1 VCASLPNLTAVLQAL
16 ISLPLFFFLPGYAT
30 LAAFGAFRPET
41 LPTESQ
47 ESTEDV
53 PDLCFLSLLLSV
65 LLTSCIALLLG
76 EIGWLTLRN
85 LVFLLLGYLSAL
97 VLYLLHARAVALPTT
112 RWHPSRHTLVLAGI
126 LALAAA
132 LFFHPHEYLFGGADA
147 GVYVSQGAN
156 IATTG
161 SLRIEDK
168 ELGELDPLLAPLLL
182 REQPPS
188 STARYL
194 RFPGFYIIDLER
206 GLISPQFLPLHP
218 LWIALFHRLFGL
230 NGSLYATPCWGLL
243 GVLSVYFAT
252 RRLFDARVAGLAAFL
267 LTITA
272 AQIWFARYPTSE
284 ALSQFLVFSA
294 IYAFAAWVDGQRP
307 QRLFALAAGLSLGAV
322 LLTRIDAPLLL
333 IPPLIFFLYLSLSR
347 RLRAAHA
354 WFFLPLLFMVSHSLL
369 HWRAFSWPYVKDT
382 YSQVLE
388 GLGLTSTR
396 LLWGLSLALMGYF
409 LLLARAD
416 RISRLGDALWS
427 RRRGILGALIIMVC
441 LLALYGYFVR
451 PALGHVE
458 SFYYWYVDAWIP
470 NYDHQN
476 LVRLGWYLSPLGIW
490 LAAVGASAV
499 LWRDLSPKNLYFL
512 AIASL
517 FSTLYLYR
525 TLANPHHIYVMR
537 RYVPVVI
544 PSFLILAAYA
554 LLWARDS
561 APLGGWERYLSL
573 ALSVVL
579 ILLLLRVDWYIIG
592 HVEYQGAAS
601 QLQVLA
607 NLLPEEAMVL
617 VPQSQAVGVSDL
629 VGTPLQYIF
638 QREIF
643 GFRGAKRD
651 IPALEKLARDW
662 QRKGKELFLIKGDDA
677 PAPFSDEFVLIPRE
691 GLWIDVPA
699 LEHSYEHIPTQ
710 RLRFTLPLEIYLL
723 LSTEEAESK
732 PAYPFYLDIGLLD
745 SNFLLGG
752 FYHKERGLDT
762 IDFRWTGQVAQIALP
777 PLKASRAMGVT
788 LRMASPR
795 PEGTPSSNVSLYLNE
810 VLLDEF
816 ELGPEFDTYRASVPA
831 ILLADFA
838 GRNPVLRLETDTW
851 NPRAA
856 GLSEDSRD
864 LGIMLDW
871 VKVELQG

>member
-1 VCASLPNLTAVLQAL
+1 VRELLNLSAVLQAL

-30 LAAFGAFRPET
+30 LAAFGAFRPEA
-41 LPTESQ
+41 LQTESQ
-47 ESTEDV
+47 KSKEDV
-53 PDLCFLSLLLSV
+53 PGLCFLSLLLSV
-65 LLTSCIALLLG
+65 LFTSWIALLLG
-76 EIGWLTLRN
+76 EMGWLTLRN
-85 LVFLLLGYLSAL
+85 LVFLLFGYLSAV
-97 VLYLLHARAVALPTT
+97 VLYLLRARSVALPTV
-112 RWHPSRHTLVLAGI
+112 RWHPSRHTLVLVGI

-156 IATTG
+156 IAVTG

-168 ELGELDPLLAPLLL
+168 ELNELDPLLAPLLL

-230 NGSLYATPCWGLL
+230 NGSLYATPSWGLL

-272 AQIWFARYPTSE
+272 TQIWFARYPTSE
-284 ALSQFLVFSA
+284 ALSQFLIFSA

-307 QRLFALAAGLSLGAV
+307 RRLFALAAGLSLGAV
-322 LLTRIDAPLLL
+322 FLTRIDAPLLL
-333 IPPLIFFLYLSLSR
+333 IPPLIFFLYLSLFR

-369 HWRAFSWPYVKDT
+369 HWRAFSWPYVNDT
-382 YSQVLE
+382 YGQMLE
-388 GLGLTSTR
+388 GFGLTSTQVI
-396 LLWGLSLALMGYF
+396 WGLSLALMGYL

-416 RISRLGDALWS
+416 RISWLGDAVWS
-427 RRRGILGALIIMVC
+427 RRRGILGALIITVC

-458 SFYYWYVDAWIP
+458 SFYYWYLDARIP

-490 LAAVGASAV
+490 LAVLGASAT
-499 LWRDLSPKNLYFL
+499 LWRDVSQKNLYFL
-512 AIASL
+512 AIAFL

-525 TLANPHHIYVMR
+525 ALANPHHIYVMR

-554 LLWARDS
+554 LLLVRDS
-561 APLGGWERYLSL
+561 APLRGWERYLSL
-573 ALSVVL
+573 ALGALL
-579 ILLLLRVDWYIIG
+579 ILLLLRVDRHIIG

-607 NLLPEEAMVL
+607 DLLPEEAIVL
-617 VPQSQAVGVSDL
+617 VPQSQAVGVGEL

-643 GFRGAKRD
+643 GFRGTKRD
-651 IPALEKLARDW
+651 IRALEKLVRDW
-662 QRKGKELFLIKGDDA
+662 WRKGKELFLVKGDDA
-677 PAPFSDEFVLIPRE
+677 PALFSDEFVLVPRK

-710 RLRFTLPLEIYLL
+710 RLRFTLPLEIYLIL
-723 LSTEEAESK
+723 PTEEAHS
-732 PAYPFYLDIGLLD
+732 ADSYPLHVDIGFLD
-745 SNFLLGG
+745 SSFLQGG
-752 FYHKERGLDT
+752 FYEKERASDQT
-762 IDFRWTGQVAQIALP
+762 DFRWTARTAALVLP
-777 PLKASRAMGVT
+777 PISAGRDLVVT
-788 LRMASPR
+788 LRMASAR
-795 PEGTPSSNVSLYLNE
+795 PEGAPSSNVSLHLNG

-816 ELGPEFDTYRASVPA
+816 QPGQEFETYRIRVPA
-831 ILLADFA
+831 SFLDNLW
-838 GRNPVLRLETDTW
+838 GRTLVLRLESDTW
-851 NPRAA
+851 NPRAM
-856 GLSEDSRD
+856 GVSEDSRD
-864 LGIMLDW
+864 LGTMLDW
-871 VKVELQG
+871 LEAEVAE

>member
-1 VCASLPNLTAVLQAL
+1 
-16 ISLPLFFFLPGYAT
+16 LPLFFFLPGYVT
-30 LAAFGAFRPET
+30 LAAFGAFRPGAVW
-41 LPTESQ
+41 TESQ
-47 ESTEDV
+47 ESREDV
-53 PDLCFLSLLLSV
+53 SDLCFLSLLLSV
-65 LLTSCIALLLG
+65 LLTSWIALLLG

-85 LVFLLLGYLSAL
+85 LLFLLLGYLSAV
-97 VLYLLHARAVALPTT
+97 VLYLLRARSLVLPMVG
-112 RWHPSRHTLVLAGI
+112 RRPCRHTLVLVGI

-156 IATTG
+156 IAITG

-168 ELGELDPLLAPLLL
+168 ELSELDPLLAPLLF
-182 REQPPS
+182 REQPPG
-188 STARYL
+188 STTRYL
-194 RFPGFYIIDLER
+194 KFPGFYIIDLER
-206 GLISPQFLPLHP
+206 GLINPQFLPLHP

-272 AQIWFARYPTSE
+272 TQIWFARYPTSE

-307 QRLFALAAGLSLGAV
+307 QRLFALAGGLSLGAV
-322 LLTRIDAPLLL
+322 FLTRIDAPLLL

-369 HWRAFSWPYVKDT
+369 HWRAFSWPYVNDT
-382 YSQVLE
+382 YGQMLE
-388 GLGLTSTR
+388 GLGLNSTR
-396 LLWGLSLALMGYF
+396 LLWGLLLALMGY
-409 LLLARAD
+409 LLLLTRAD

-427 RRRGILGALIIMVC
+427 RRRGILGALIITVC

-458 SFYYWYVDAWIP
+458 SFYYWYLDARIP
-470 NYDHQN
+470 NYDHEN

-490 LAAVGASAV
+490 LAVVGASAV
-499 LWRDLSPKNLYFL
+499 LWRDLSQKNLYFL

-554 LLWARDS
+554 LLWVRDS

-573 ALSVVL
+573 TLGALL
-579 ILLLLRVDWYIIG
+579 ILLLLGVDRYIIG
-592 HVEYQGAAS
+592 HVEYQGATN
-601 QLQVLA
+601 QLQTLA
-607 NLLPEEAMVL
+607 DLLPEEAIVL
-617 VPQSQAVGVSDL
+617 VPQSQAVGVGEL

-643 GFRGAKRD
+643 GFRGTERD
-651 IPALEKLARDW
+651 HQKLERLVRSW
-662 QRKGKELFLIKGDDA
+662 WRKGKEVFLIKGDDA
-677 PAPFSDEFVLIPRE
+677 PALFSDEFVLIPRE
-691 GLWIDVPA
+691 GLWIDVPT
-699 LEHSYEHIPTQ
+699 LEHSYEHFPTQ
-710 RLRFTLPLEIYLL
+710 RLRFTLPLEIFLL
-723 LSTEEAESK
+723 LSTEEAEGK
-732 PAYPFYLDIGLLD
+732 PVYPFYLDVGLLD
-745 SNFLLGG
+745 SNSLLEG
-752 FYHKERGLDT
+752 FHHKERGLDT
-762 IDFRWTGQVAQIALP
+762 TDFRWTGQAAQLALP
-777 PLKASRAMGVT
+777 PLEAARGAVVT
-788 LRMASPR
+788 LRMAGGDRPQSMSSPR
-795 PEGTPSSNVSLYLNE
+795 VSIYLNG

-831 ILLADFA
+831 ILLAGFT

-851 NPRAA
+851 NPQAA
-856 GLSEDSRD
+856 GLSEDGRD